1 MSINPVVINLIIW
14 LPFVL
19 VIVPAII
26 KWCIRGYKDGLVQ
39 ALLGLSATIIAG
51 IVSIFFANLLATIF
65 APVVKGWI
73 GSVDAKGVVALIIG
87 DGLRAELS
95 LLLYSVIIS
104 FLPNLLKWI
113 YKKYL
118 SHIKEK
124 SDKKVMKFAGLGV
137 SLVDCVVFALLFTI
151 PIYGSLAIYSPAIK
165 NIIGG
170 NNFIVETVLKEEQK
184 ANVLDTIDVI
194 NTHPLVVVAS
204 TKMSKSLYGSLSK
217 NSIGKGHT
225 TIEDNVN
232 AISDVIAVVQKIA
245 ENPETITEEDLNKI
259 IDVISNNPGMVTF
272 FSTSAGQGMID
283 DLKKSLDNSN
293 MSKDAKNK
301 ISAIINEI
309 EEKVNSANDTQEKAN
324 EKEEV

>member
-14 LPFVL
+14 VPFVL

-26 KWCIRGYKDGLVQ
+26 KWCIRGYKEGLMQ
-39 ALLGLSATIIAG
+39 ALLSLSATIIAG
-51 IVSIFFANLLATIF
+51 ILSIFFANLLATIF

-95 LLLYSVIIS
+95 LVLYSVIIS
-104 FLPNLLKWI
+104 FLPNLLKWV

-124 SDKKVMKFAGLGV
+124 SDKRVMKFAGLGV

-184 ANVLDTIDVI
+184 ANALDTIDVI
-194 NTHPLVVVAS
+194 NTHPLVAVAS
-204 TKMSKSLYGSLSK
+204 TNVSKYLYGNLSK
-217 NSIGKGHT
+217 NSAGKEHT

-232 AISDVIAVVQKIA
+232 AISDVLAVVQKAA
-245 ENPETITEEDLNKI
+245 ENPAKITEEDITKI
-259 IDVISNNPGMVTF
+259 IDIICNNPGMVTF
-272 FSTSAGQGMID
+272 FRASGGQEIID
-283 DLKKSLDNSN
+283 DLKQSLDNSD
-293 MSKDAKNK
+293 MSKDSKNQ
-301 ISAIINEI
+301 ISTIIKEI
-309 EEKVNSANDTQEKAN
+309 EENLNSANDIQEN
-324 EKEEV
+324 NN

>member
-1 MSINPVVINLIIW
+1 M
-14 LPFVL
+14 
-19 VIVPAII
+19 
-26 KWCIRGYKDGLVQ
+26 Q
-39 ALLGLSATIIAG
+39 ALLSLSATIIAG
-51 IVSIFFANLLATIF
+51 ILSIFFANLLATIF

-95 LLLYSVIIS
+95 LVLYSVIIS
-104 FLPNLLKWI
+104 FLPNLLKWV

-124 SDKKVMKFAGLGV
+124 SDKRVMKFAGLGV

-170 NNFIVETVLKEEQK
+170 NNFIVETVLNEEQK

-194 NTHPLVVVAS
+194 NTHPLVAVAS
-204 TKMSKSLYGSLSK
+204 TNVSKYLYGNLSK
-217 NSIGKGHT
+217 NSAGKEYT

-232 AISDVIAVVQKIA
+232 AISDVLAVVQKVA
-245 ENPETITEEDLNKI
+245 ENPAKITEEDITKI
-259 IDVISNNPGMVTF
+259 IDTICNNPGMVTF
-272 FSTSAGQGMID
+272 FRASGGQEMID
-283 DLKKSLDNSN
+283 DLKQSLDNSD
-293 MSKDAKNK
+293 MSKDCKNQ
-301 ISAIINEI
+301 ISTIIKEI
-309 EEKVNSANDTQEKAN
+309 EENLNSANDIQEN
-324 EKEEV
+324 NN